1 MKSREERNAYMR
13 EWRVQN
19 REKFH
24 TSQKRCYQRIRLEAL
39 QHYSA
44 ETPFCACCGET
55 ELVFLTIDH
64 INNDG
69 ADHRRAIGMRQ
80 GRYEPKESANIGGN
94 GFAYWLKK
102 NDWPTGFQ
110 ILCFNCNWAKS
121 HGGCPHNTLM
131 QRLIQQLP
139 KEQSHVP
146 QVPLQGPLH

>member
-1 MKSREERNAYMR
+1 LK
-13 EWRVQN
+13 N
-19 REKFH
+19 REKVCA
-24 TSQKRCYQRIRLEAL
+24 SQKACYVQVRLEAL

-44 ETPFCACCGET
+44 KVPFCACCGET
-55 ELVFLTIDH
+55 ELVFLCFDH
-64 INNDG
+64 INDDG
-69 ADHRRAIGMRQ
+69 ADHRREIGMAQ
-80 GRYEPKESANIGGN
+80 GQTNVGATKGGN
-94 GFAYWLKK
+94 SFAYWLKK